1 MENRET
7 REYFLS
13 LLDDMEAFLKG
24 DRARE
29 DDCIYEYFLTQ
40 KEENKEESNYSSC
53 HICPAFSCRKVYAE
67 PLYNKNTKVL
77 FILPYPDGDM
87 MLNPKSTFYIA
98 KWVEVLGLKRDE
110 ASVVSLIKCPVN
122 SFNTSYADSCRRY
135 LKEEMAALK
144 PSFMFLL
151 GLDTARYMT
160 RKNLDMEG
168 FREKGFHINNIPTLV
183 TYTPRELAQNN
194 QLRVAVW
201 DDLQKA
207 KEILKK

>member
-7 REYFLS
+7 KEYFLS
-13 LLDDMEAFLKG
+13 FLDDVNAFLKG
-24 DRARE
+24 DKIRE
-29 DDCIYEYFLTQ
+29 DDYIYEYFLTP
-40 KEENKEESNYSSC
+40 KEESKEEPDYSSC
-53 HICPAFSCRKVYAE
+53 HICSAFSCRNVYAD
-67 PLYNKNTKVL
+67 PIYKKNTKVL

-87 MLNPKSTFYIA
+87 MLNPKSTFYIS

-122 SFNTSYADSCRRY
+122 NFNTSFADSCKPY
-135 LKEEMAALK
+135 LKEEMASLK
-144 PSFMFLL
+144 PSFLFLL

-160 RKNLDMEG
+160 RKDLDMG
-168 FREKGFHINNIPTLV
+168 IFREKGFRINGIPTFV

-194 QLRVAVW
+194 QLRLAVW

-207 KEILKK
+207 KEMMKK

>member
-7 REYFLS
+7 KEYFLS
-13 LLDDMEAFLKG
+13 LLDDVDAFLKG

-29 DDCIYEYFLTQ
+29 DDYIYEYSLTP
-40 KEENKEESNYSSC
+40 KEESKEEADYSSC
-53 HICPAFSCRKVYAE
+53 HICPAFSCRNIYAE
-67 PLYNKNTKVL
+67 PIYNKNTKVL

-87 MLNPKSTFYIA
+87 MLNPKSTFYIS

-122 SFNTSYADSCRRY
+122 SFNSSYADSCKLY
-135 LKEEMAALK
+135 LKEEMASLK
-144 PSFMFLL
+144 PSFLFLL

-160 RKNLDMEG
+160 KRNLDMED
-168 FREKGFHINNIPTLV
+168 FREKGFRINDIPTLV

-207 KEILKK
+207 KEMLKK